1 MKFLPAGRGFL
12 YEHFFLVLYRLR
24 AIVLTQNPGIS

>member
-1 MKFLPAGRGFL
+1 MKFLPAGRGL
-12 YEHFFLVLYRLR
+12 LDEHFVKVLYRLG